1 MINNFFFFLIYLEGH
16 YLSATARMW
25 ASTHNETIRQRM
37 TAVVNA
43 LSACQ
48 EKIGTGYL
56 SAFPSEF
63 FDRVEAIK
71 PVWAPYYTIHKVEST
86 SVALQDG
93 NDIFGLKI
101 VVQLAFN
108 LSTLTDLGRPT

>member
-1 MINNFFFFLIYLEGH
+1 MNNKIFFFIFYLEGH
-16 YLSATARMW
+16 FLSATAKMW
-25 ASTHNETIRQRM
+25 ASTHNETIRQSM

-71 PVWAPYYTIHKVEST
+71 PVWAPYYTIHKVESI

-108 LSTLTDLGRPT
+108 FSTLTDLGRPT